1 MGDEI
6 AEKKVSEIKRGFWY
20 LVRTG
25 IRKIINNRITKPKQM
40 SFKKLNE
47 KFANLERLDIQI
59 SKQQDLKEVKK
70 IFNENKINFSI
81 NKGIEQNSYSIFY
94 PPKDI
99 NKVENAMGSILDK
112 QITINQK
119 NKEKGKGKDLKLGD
133 KKVPLKEQVE
143 RATKIV
149 KERNQEIDLAR
160 ELAKSKVK
168 GKGDLEI

>member
-94 PPKDI
+94 PSKDI

-112 QITINQK
+112 QIKVNQK
-119 NKEKGKGKDLKLGD
+119 NKEKGKDLKPND
-133 KKVPLKEQVE
+133 KKTPLKEQVK
-143 RATKIV
+143 RARKIV